1 MASTSRANSSKELSG
16 HRASSKKQFHAGGA
30 TPGAVTGHRDIT
42 GRGHAIHFALLPWL
56 CREGGRE
63 EEEEAQQTGRKK
75 ALYPQIVYLLIRE
88 NNWVEF
94 IISRVPAR
102 ARSGEHR
109 RMTARFSFF
118 VCSSVREGNGQ
129 AGERIALCSRVS
141 LCVHVCTRTHTQRR
155 LRERVLYRRYL
166 RAIPSNGRYISRR
179 SEKIRDRMA
188 G

>member
-1 MASTSRANSSKELSG
+1 VVFFAITFAQCQQRQSRNENGSLTTVASENGAAEHNARHQMASTSRANSSKELSG

-102 ARSGEHR
+102 AR
-109 RMTARFSFF
+109 ARES
-118 VCSSVREGNGQ
+118 
-129 AGERIALCSRVS
+129 IA
-141 LCVHVCTRTHTQRR
+141 
-155 LRERVLYRRYL
+155 
-166 RAIPSNGRYISRR
+166 A
-179 SEKIRDRMA
+179 
-188 G
+188 